1 MENYNIKISI
11 SPRNN
16 YFFQYKDG
24 DDDDFFMCVVRNNK
38 LFLIED
44 KDEHEETE
52 ITLEEFVKM
61 IRDRNENI

>member
-1 MENYNIKISI
+1 MENYNIKIST

-16 YFFQYKDG
+16 YFFQYGDG

-61 IRDRNENI
+61 IRDRNEDI